1 MNLPYT
7 IEERTTAVPDNATRT
22 FRDFHTIAV
31 KDAKGRTVATLGALD
46 DSASPY
52 SLSLAECREA
62 ARAMVDAVNAM
73 EVVA

>member
-7 IEERTTAVPDNATRT
+7 IEERTNSVPNSKTKT
-22 FRDFHTIAV
+22 FVDFHTITIR
-31 KDAKGRTVATLGALD
+31 DAKGRTVATLGAL
-46 DSASPY
+46 AEFSPY

-62 ARAMVDAVNAM
+62 ARAMVEAVNAQ